1 MTTATLPKYPAPS
14 SSLAGQERPRS
25 ESRIDSDS
33 HFNGLYETR
42 QDLRIEGV
50 AEGEIQCEGTLTVA
64 EGARVKAKVTA
75 STITIAG
82 ELEGEA
88 VCNGVFQIMPTGQVE
103 ATVLARRLI
112 VQEGGFYNGQFSM
125 ITDEPA
131 AGAAKGNPPASAQAK
146 RQGAKEPPPAASA
159 PSGSGLLSSEEW
171 WRQMNSTGGEPPKN
185 EPDSKSKPA

>member
-1 MTTATLPKYPAPS
+1 MTTTTLPKYPAPA
-14 SSLAGQERPRS
+14 SSLAKPERTPS

-33 HFNGLYETR
+33 HFNGLYETK

-75 STITIAG
+75 SMITIAG

-88 VCNGVFQIMPTGQVE
+88 LCRGVFQIMPTGQVE
-103 ATVLARRLI
+103 ATVSARRLI

-125 ITDEPA
+125 ITDEAKGSA
-131 AGAAKGNPPASAQAK
+131 AGPLKKSTAGTASKATSSTGDA
-146 RQGAKEPPPAASA
+146 
-159 PSGSGLLSSEEW
+159 SGLLSSDEW
-171 WRQMNSTGGEPPKN
+171 WRQMNSREPPKG
-185 EPDSKSKPA
+185 DSESKTA